1 MSSSFFNPSLAF
13 SSHFD
18 SDGAPLS
25 ELSWSSSL
33 AVVAVSFSGLFTFIF
48 LMLACLC
55 CKKGDIGFKE
65 FENTEGEEYQA
76 DPSSLASP
84 ASQSGPEVYVLP
96 LTQVSLP
103 VSKQPGR
110 SEKESL
116 FSQYHCGDDSL
127 GSEGGGRVRWAVLW
141 ISKRKGCQ
149 PISQFPFAG
158 VAGGAESC
166 HHGNFAGGPK
176 RMGPVSEP
184 VPPVPG
190 VTRPADKGLDSLCER
205 FLSPVLSL
213 SLDKPEAEERRA
225 ERGVGSGS
233 RVKISARANASL
245 NREKTVR
252 RTRERWFRDSSPKGS
267 GRTCGASTGPAGWT
281 LPGPCLAS
289 PPELSFQ
296 TAAPGQ
302 KALQAWGGAGRP
314 PVILALSG
322 CWVSVRFC
330 PVQLL
335 KSADLGRHSLLY
347 LKEIGHGWFGKV
359 LLGEVNAGLSTTQVV
374 VKELKAS
381 SSVQDHMHFLEE
393 AQPYRALQHP
403 ALLQCLAQ
411 CSEVTPYLLVM
422 EFCPLGDLKG
432 YLRSCRAADSMTP
445 DPLILQRMACEI
457 ASGLLHLHKHNFTH
471 SDLALRNC
479 LLTSEVTVKIG
490 DYGLSHNKY
499 KDDYF
504 VTPDQLW
511 VPLRWIAPEL
521 IDEVHGN
528 LLVVDQTK
536 PSNVWSLGVTIWELF
551 ELGNQPYRH
560 YSDRQVLT
568 YAVKEQQ
575 LKLPKPLLKVPLSE
589 RWYEVMQFCWLQP
602 EQRPSMEEVHLLLSY
617 LCAKGSSEPEEDF
630 ESRWNSLRPGMGH
643 SASAAEPAPSSSS
656 SSSFPLL
663 EHFATGDGFH
673 GEPGDDILTVTETSH
688 GLSFEYK
695 WEEAGPERP
704 FHTAST
710 SGPLG
715 QGNPHY
721 QDIYYPPEGGS
732 GDGGGREGLTLGVS
746 PSCYEPK
753 PMHTPGVVPVLS
765 AHSPSVSSEYYI
777 RIEEPMESAGQL
789 DHSPGFEG
797 GDYGREAATEDHT
810 PGSYWLADAHK
821 AAIAAYDSDA
831 SPAVSL
837 TMEPLLGQAAAGGS
851 PMGAWESGQCF
862 SYEER
867 EGFYYERSPSLSPG
881 KGRPLRKGTPPGVL
895 RGSWGS
901 HSPPRAQG
909 EPESPLSSS
918 PSISSPCTGHHN
930 PDLEG
935 SSEPTGSLSTVGEH
949 QNPVVSAACSVSIE
963 IETEDSAVTGG
974 WRQHQD
980 HATRD
985 EADLFLDRETRSWA
999 SNHSANNNSLTFAW
1013 GPPEGTGE
1021 MFMDFHR
1028 TGNPCTDTWPDMRAA
1043 KESPT
1048 QNNYKT
1054 SAYLEGVDNDSKFV
1068 SPHKSHPLTSSTEH
1082 CTYVNMCFEVEDD
1095 AAPSHECG
1103 LTTES
1108 PPFLDPPS
1116 GAMVT
1121 GRGLKEVD
1129 VPRMEEDLCS
1139 SMRGGGIL
1147 LNTRTDSEL
1156 WEEKSDTSPGGALN
1170 EKGVVTQ
1177 EMHVSRVAVA
1187 KVLPP
1192 SGKRPPH
1199 HAALSEA
1206 EGGSGNSCSSISMVD
1221 IEDYD
1226 NVILDV
1232 TSGIFA
1238 ALPME
1243 RVDTLPLEPLQKQ
1256 AVTPDSVELTST
1268 SSSCETS
1275 SPASF
1280 HSSTQPKALDSGYD
1294 TENNESPEFIPKE
1307 PPESRD
1313 LEGCTPPSGKLPL
1326 TKGPE
1331 MGESVHE
1338 VVLIDEASPVTLPSN
1353 GEPQLTVLG
1362 GKNPYRDSAYF
1373 SDYDT
1378 ENERLPCDEGG
1389 GEFPEIPGE
1398 EAEKGDLTRSARR
1411 EGLDPPLE
1419 KEEGGEHLLGPE
1431 ETSTIFE
1438 RDTGKMSPEGARSEP
1453 RPGDSPIGPVLS
1465 TLSPSPPE
1473 MGGCLTKESSQD
1485 EGLGL
1490 DPEHSGEEPASE
1502 CSSSPSP
1509 SSASSTSSAS
1519 SALSASSSTL
1529 QESCAAGDGGEK
1541 SSGDPEAR
1549 PRDCD
1554 SAEALAMFESEG
1566 EEKERDQDSTG
1577 GGDDH
1582 IWEEVTEEVEED
1594 EVDEERQEE
1603 EDLNEEREA
1612 FPEAIDIPSPSTASS
1627 SSSSPTS
1634 LLPAEGGGVLLPG
1647 DGDGDGD
1654 EADWEDRESEDSEE
1668 SDEELR
1674 SYSVQEHSEESEEE
1688 CHAVPLV
1695 VSDCSDAHHLRSLLR
1710 MPTLL
1715 TESFCDELEHK
1726 KKAVS
1731 FFDDVTVYLFD
1742 QESPTQELAEHGF
1755 PPGPEPAERGAVG
1768 AETRP
1773 QERLNTSDDS
1783 SDGNISEESGGF
1795 EWDDDFPLMPGPT
1808 SMLPDSVEPEVPSST
1823 PETPSPT
1830 PEAPSLPPE
1839 ASGPPM
1845 AAPQMPYSR
1854 FSVSRFSITHV
1865 SDPDVNS
1872 AGDQFEN

>member
-1 MSSSFFNPSLAF
+1 MSATICVMVMSSSFFNPSLAF

-18 SDGAPLS
+18 TDGAPLS

-76 DPSSLASP
+76 DPSALASP
-84 ASQSGPEVYVLP
+84 ASQNGPEVYVLP

-110 SEKESL
+110 S
-116 FSQYHCGDDSL
+116 
-127 GSEGGGRVRWAVLW
+127 
-141 ISKRKGCQ
+141 
-149 PISQFPFAG
+149 
-158 VAGGAESC
+158 
-166 HHGNFAGGPK
+166 
-176 RMGPVSEP
+176 
-184 VPPVPG
+184 
-190 VTRPADKGLDSLCER
+190 
-205 FLSPVLSL
+205 
-213 SLDKPEAEERRA
+213 
-225 ERGVGSGS
+225 
-233 RVKISARANASL
+233 
-245 NREKTVR
+245 
-252 RTRERWFRDSSPKGS
+252 
-267 GRTCGASTGPAGWT
+267 
-281 LPGPCLAS
+281 
-289 PPELSFQ
+289 
-296 TAAPGQ
+296 
-302 KALQAWGGAGRP
+302 
-314 PVILALSG
+314 
-322 CWVSVRFC
+322 
-330 PVQLL
+330 VQLL

-359 LLGEVNAGLSTTQVV
+359 LLGEVNAGLSSTQVV

-381 SSVQDHMHFLEE
+381 ASVQDHIHFLEE
-393 AQPYRALQHP
+393 AQPYRTLQHP

-499 KDDYF
+499 KEDYF

-536 PSNVWSLGVTIWELF
+536 SSNVWSLGVTIWEMF

-560 YSDRQVLT
+560 YTDRQVLT

-643 SASAAEPAPSSSS
+643 SVSAVEPAPSSSS

-673 GEPGDDILTVTETSH
+673 GEPGDDILTVTESSH

-732 GDGGGREGLTLGVS
+732 RDGDGGEGLNLGVS

-753 PMHTPGVVPVLS
+753 PLHTPGVVPVLS

-789 DHSPGFEG
+789 DHSPEFEG
-797 GDYGREAATEDHT
+797 GDYDRDANAEDHA

-867 EGFYYERSPSLSPG
+867 GSFYYERSPLLSPG
-881 KGRPLRKGTPPGVL
+881 RGLPVMKGTPPGVL

-901 HSPPRAQG
+901 PSPPRAQG
-909 EPESPLSSS
+909 EPESPLSTS
-918 PSISSPCTGHHN
+918 PSLSSPCTGHH
-930 PDLEG
+930 DLDVED
-935 SSEPTGSLSTVGEH
+935 SCEPTGSQTTDGEH
-949 QNPVVSAACSVSIE
+949 HNHAVSATCSIRIE
-963 IETEDSAVTGG
+963 IETEDGAVTGG
-974 WRQHQD
+974 WRRQHRD
-980 HATRD
+980 HATGD
-985 EADLFLDRETRSWA
+985 EADLFSDRETHSWA
-999 SNHSANNNSLTFAW
+999 SNHSANNNSLTFAR
-1013 GPPEGTGE
+1013 GPPVGMDLHCTGK
-1021 MFMDFHR
+1021 
-1028 TGNPCTDTWPDMRAA
+1028 PSTDAWPDMRTA

-1048 QNNYKT
+1048 QNTYQT
-1054 SAYLEGVDNDSKFV
+1054 SAYSEGVDDDNFV
-1068 SPHKSHPLTSSTEH
+1068 SPHKRHPLTSPTEH
-1082 CTYVNMCFEVEDD
+1082 CTYVNMCFEVGDD
-1095 AAPSHECG
+1095 EAPPHECRP
-1103 LTTES
+1103 TTES
-1108 PPFLDPPS
+1108 PSFLDLPT
-1116 GAMVT
+1116 GAMVRD
-1121 GRGLKEVD
+1121 RGLKEAD
-1129 VPRMEEDLCS
+1129 ILRMGEEEDVCS
-1139 SMRGGGIL
+1139 STRGGGIL
-1147 LNTRTDSEL
+1147 SKTETDSEL
-1156 WEEKSDTSPGGALN
+1156 WDKNSDTSVSVVLY

-1177 EMHVSRVAVA
+1177 EMHLSRVAVA
-1187 KVLPP
+1187 KVPAP
-1192 SGKRPPH
+1192 SGKRPPR

-1206 EGGSGNSCSSISMVD
+1206 DSGAVTSCSSVRMVD

-1226 NVILDV
+1226 DIVLDV
-1232 TSGIFA
+1232 ASGVFV

-1243 RVDTLPLEPLQKQ
+1243 RVEVLPLGPLQKQ
-1256 AVTPDSVELTST
+1256 AVTPDSVDSMELTST
-1268 SSSCETS
+1268 TSSCEAF

-1307 PPESRD
+1307 LPESRD
-1313 LEGCTPPSGKLPL
+1313 LEGFTPPSGKVPL

-1331 MGESVHE
+1331 LGGSEDE
-1338 VVLIDEASPVTLPSN
+1338 VVLQVDVVDKVSPVTLPSN
-1353 GEPQLTVLG
+1353 SEPELTELG

-1378 ENERLPCDEGG
+1378 ENERFPCDEAG

-1398 EAEKGDLTRSARR
+1398 EAEKGDLTRSVRR

-1419 KEEGGEHLLGPE
+1419 KEVGGKHLPGPE
-1431 ETSTIFE
+1431 EIRTIFE
-1438 RDTGKMSPEGARSEP
+1438 RDTGKMSPEGSRSEP

-1509 SSASSTSSAS
+1509 SSASSSSSAS

-1529 QESCAAGDGGEK
+1529 QESCATGDTGEK
-1541 SSGDPEAR
+1541 ASGDPEAQ
-1549 PRDCD
+1549 PQTCD
-1554 SAEALAMFESEG
+1554 GAETIKVVESG
-1566 EEKERDQDSTG
+1566 DKEKEQGQDSTG
-1577 GGDDH
+1577 GGNDD
-1582 IWEEVTEEVEED
+1582 IWEEVMEDLEED
-1594 EVDEERQEE
+1594 DMDEEQQEDA
-1603 EDLNEEREA
+1603 DLNKGDA

-1627 SSSSPTS
+1627 SSSSPPS
-1634 LLPAEGGGVLLPG
+1634 LLPAEGGGLLLPG
-1647 DGDGDGD
+1647 GGDGDGD
-1654 EADWEDRESEDSEE
+1654 EADWEDRDSEDSEE

-1674 SYSVQEHSEESEEE
+1674 SYNVQEPSEESEEE
-1688 CHAVPLV
+1688 CQAVPVV
-1695 VSDCSDAHHLRSLLR
+1695 VSDCSDARHLRSLLR

-1715 TESFCDELEHK
+1715 TESFCDELEHR

-1742 QESPTQELAEHGF
+1742 QESPTQELAEQGF
-1755 PPGPEPAERGAVG
+1755 PPGAEPAGQCAEGT
-1768 AETRP
+1768 ETRP
-1773 QERLNTSDDS
+1773 QERLSASDDS

-1795 EWDDDFPLMPGPT
+1795 EWEDDFPLVSGP
-1808 SMLPDSVEPEVPSST
+1808 SSILPDSVEPQA
-1823 PETPSPT
+1823 PSPT
-1830 PEAPSLPPE
+1830 PEASSPTPE
-1839 ASGPPM
+1839 ASSPTPEASSLTPEALSLSPEASSPSPEAPTPSPEASVTPP
-1845 AAPQMPYSR
+1845 AALATPFSR

-1865 SDPDVNS
+1865 SDSDVNS
-1872 AGDQFEN
+1872 GGDQFQN